1 MRSFEDILKE
11 FEQFFKLENDKDN
24 SSGRLK
30 ARDINL
36 DLEIEFMEAI
46 KGVTKQVQYSRN
58 ELSDASKEPNN
69 RPGQETV
76 YVRKTITESCVIP
89 KGVYDGVTLRMAGKG
104 NASTLGG

>member
-46 KGVTKQVQYSRN
+46 KGVIK
-58 ELSDASKEPNN
+58 
-69 RPGQETV
+69 
-76 YVRKTITESCVIP
+76 
-89 KGVYDGVTLRMAGKG
+89 
-104 NASTLGG
+104 